1 MVECSPVRLGLAIVL
16 LASCGKPVRESINL
30 AALVGHRG
38 LADARLDLEIRIL
51 ADPSDVQ
58 ARLAAAELDA
68 ELQTPSDAIEQYEAV
83 ERWGGPLGTR
93 WHASDKQRFAML
105 LSSRG
110 LVRLERDT
118 GNALYDLQ
126 RAQRLGGV
134 ALPPADL
141 ERARVAVA
149 LTQLRHVDG
158 PERAKGRAALVN
170 QWPGAK
176 PSASPEEHAA
186 FGVWLWASG
195 AKREAYE
202 QLAVWHDH
210 ATANAELAAAYRRAL
225 EWWSP
230 DAAVEA
236 RSASESASAPAPASA
251 SGSGTGSGSAS
262 GSGSGSASASASVSL
277 SASASV
283 YDAQPPVFAEP
294 VDDALPVDM
303 RADAAAQY
311 AHARAVEIFSAG
323 RRGADRS
330 MPCTCDLSN
339 ITAYRDL
346 VRVARA
352 FRRDPAIAERLG
364 RDVIL
369 HATDSTIARAT
380 IAAVFDALGDP
391 ARART
396 LWLGASIESDESAIV
411 AGYAAAAARAG
422 DGDAA
427 LVVATSAAAS
437 SGDPAVVWIDVARA
451 LLRGNRTIDA
461 LTALRSAVD
470 LAGANTLPDALELA
484 SETSRLVGRTEQA
497 DRFAAQRAQLS
508 PPASGHAAQR
518 VELAELA
525 QHTPNASVLAAAWV
539 GTRGDPHD
547 VELRAALVAALEPD
561 DPRRATLENEL
572 VLLSADRD
580 PDRGLSAAL
589 SLK

>member
-1 MVECSPVRLGLAIVL
+1 MRLLAIL
-16 LASCGKPVRESINL
+16 LVTSCGVRAPAPIDL

-38 LADARLDLEIRIL
+38 VADARLDLEIRIVS
-51 ADPSDVQ
+51 DPSDVQ

-68 ELQTPSDAIEQYEAV
+68 KLQTPSDAIEQYEAV

-105 LSSRG
+105 LASRG
-110 LVRLERDT
+110 LVRLERNT
-118 GNALYDLQ
+118 ANALYDLQ
-126 RAQRLGGV
+126 RAQKLGGV
-134 ALPPADL
+134 ALPPAEL
-141 ERARVAVA
+141 ELGRVAVA
-149 LTQLRHVDG
+149 ITQLRHVDG
-158 PERAKGRAALVN
+158 PERSKGRAALAAMANPV
-170 QWPGAK
+170 WAGAK
-176 PSASPEEHAA
+176 ASASPEQHAV

-195 AKREAYE
+195 AKREAYD
-202 QLAVWHDH
+202 QLAAWHDH
-210 ATANAELAAAYRRAL
+210 ATANPGFAAAYRRAL

-236 RSASESASAPAPASA
+236 RSASASGSASGSVSASESA
-251 SGSGTGSGSAS
+251 SGSGSATGSASGSAS
-262 GSGSGSASASASVSL
+262 GSGSVF
-277 SASASV
+277 
-283 YDAQPPVFAEP
+283 DAQPAVPAEP
-294 VDDALPVDM
+294 ADDALPADL

-311 AHARAVEIFSAG
+311 AHARAVEIISSG
-323 RRGADRS
+323 QRGADRS
-330 MPCTCDLSN
+330 VACTCDLSD
-339 ITAYRDL
+339 ITAYPEL

-369 HATDSTIARAT
+369 RAVDSTLARAT
-380 IAAVFDALGDP
+380 IAALFDALGDP

-396 LWLGASIESDESAIV
+396 LWLGASEESDESAIV

-427 LVVATSAAAS
+427 LVIAVSAAAS

-451 LLRGNRTIDA
+451 LLRGNRSLDA

-497 DRFAAQRAQLS
+497 DRFATQRAHLW
-508 PPASGHAAQR
+508 PPAAGHAAQH
-518 VELAELA
+518 VELAELT
-525 QHTPNASVLAAAWV
+525 QHAPNASVLAAAWV
-539 GTRGDPHD
+539 ASRGDPHD
-547 VELRAALVAALEPD
+547 VELRAALVATLERD
-561 DPRRATLENEL
+561 DPRRATLETEL
-572 VLLSADRD
+572 VLLAADRD